1 MTVGGSGNNA
11 RLKGI
16 GLFGGTFNPVHLGH
30 LRTAQEVLEK
40 FGLDHI
46 RFIPAANPPHKDR
59 HDLVDG
65 AFRFAM
71 LKRAISGNPG
81 FVASDAELKR
91 AGRSYTIDTVRQMV
105 REMESDAR
113 CYMIVGL
120 DAFMEIDTW
129 KDYREILKTVSL
141 IVMSR
146 PGGSK
151 GSRED
156 GFPGIEAYLKDRISD
171 AYRTCGNPRTFIHD
185 SWQPVHLCSV
195 TSLDISATTIRR
207 TAGAGRSIRYLVPDT
222 VGAYIEDKGLY
233 T

>member
-1 MTVGGSGNNA
+1 MIARRNDSNA

-16 GLFGGTFNPVHLGH
+16 GLFGGTFNPLHMGH
-30 LRTAQEVLEK
+30 LRTAQEVLEE

-46 RFIPAANPPHKDR
+46 RFIPASNPPHKER

-65 AFRFAM
+65 AHRFAM

-91 AGRSYTIDTVRQMV
+91 AGRSYTIDTVSQMV
-105 REMESDAR
+105 RELESGAR
-113 CYMIVGL
+113 CYLIVGL

-129 KDYREILKTVSL
+129 KDYREILKTISL

-146 PGGSK
+146 PGS
-151 GSRED
+151 SRVFRED
-156 GFPGIEAYLKDRISD
+156 GFSGIEAYMKDRISD
-171 AYRTCGNPRTFIHD
+171 AYRTDGNPYTFVHD
-185 SWQPVHLCSV
+185 SWQPIHLCTV
-195 TSLDISATTIRR
+195 TSLDISATSIRR
-207 TAGAGRSIRYLVPDT
+207 IAGEGRSIRYLVPDA
-222 VGAYIEDKGLY
+222 VADYIDDKGLY

>member
-81 FVASDAELKR
+81 FAASDAELKR
-91 AGRSYTIDTVRQMV
+91 AGRSYTIDTVRLMV
-105 REMESDAR
+105 RELESGAR
-113 CYMIVGL
+113 CYLIVGL
-120 DAFMEIDTW
+120 DAFMELDTW
-129 KDYREILKTVSL
+129 KDYREILKTIPL

-146 PGGSK
+146 PGSLNV
-151 GSRED
+151 SRED
-156 GFPGIEAYLKDRISD
+156 GFPGIEAYMKDRISD
-171 AYRTCGNPRTFIHD
+171 AYRTDGSRLTFVHD
-185 SWQPVHLCSV
+185 SLQPVHLCAV
-195 TSLDISATTIRR
+195 TALDISATTIRR
-207 TAGAGRSIRYLVPDT
+207 LAGAGRSIRYLVPDA
-222 VGAYIEDKGLY
+222 VAAYIDDKELY
-233 T
+233 I